1 MSEPGRSRR
10 EAARLVVHPG
20 HGIHGRAEEV
30 EALVAALDP
39 TGARRVVVHGPL
51 GVGTST
57 LVAEAT
63 ERLGEAYDASVTLAV
78 RGGPGMR
85 RGLASHLGV
94 LEPYDVDRLA
104 AAVGGRRLLVVVD
117 PPDGAGPHALL
128 AERQL
133 VHDADRLVDTCPGLA
148 VVIIGRRPASWPGAE
163 QVAVRA
169 FDPPRQGDEPD
180 ALRRHPAVALLLDR
194 VSLVD
199 ARLEPSDD
207 VVRDAAEVCRGVG
220 GLPLALELAAARAG
234 RLGIDGVAG
243 LLRGGSSRVSLLS
256 MRRTEPR
263 GVRTALELSYAT
275 LSADAQELLRDA
287 STLRGPFDLDAACAV
302 SDLPLPRLV
311 DALDTLVDLHLASYV
326 TGDDAAL
333 SATPATPAAV
343 ASGGAPPLHRA
354 RFSLDPVAAELA
366 AELLDQ
372 TGEGGAVLD
381 RHAAHHAALAR
392 RAALIAADAREPE
405 AMTLLEP
412 VAADLSAALTWLRA
426 GPDHAAALRLA
437 VDLSLL
443 SRTVGERGNLR
454 GVLDELLTEL
464 SIQPVDE
471 GLLADAEIWSG
482 TLALEGADALER
494 VDEAL
499 PHILA
504 GVDRARHT
512 TDRLRLLR
520 GLDVVARTMPL
531 HRNAILTHRSVLE
544 GLEVATQL
552 GHERWVARFEAWRAT
567 LLHQG
572 GDAAAAAELGL
583 SALRHGRASGDR
595 QSVVAAGILL
605 HTLPPGV
612 GPLGPRDASGRPS
625 PEVPTLPELLEVA
638 TEAGDT
644 TSRSLILGQLAS
656 RALAAGDIVGS
667 ARLTRTRLELIWR
680 LSAWTTV
687 AYSYLNASR
696 MAAAT
701 GDLVAAARFHG
712 IATPVLP
719 VLLAGLP
726 ATKAMAYQRWVAAL
740 REELGADVFDRQAFE
755 GSLIDA
761 AAAHAEVL
769 AYVTRIAGDESA
781 LSGRP
786 GGPSV
791 STSRAATR
799 GEVPL
804 SAGEVGLLSELGSG
818 RPLSEVADASGV
830 GLAELTDDAAA
841 LYARLGLHGRAEAAA
856 VAVRSGLV

>member
-10 EAARLVVHPG
+10 DAARLVVHPG
-20 HGIHGRAEEV
+20 HGIHGRVQEV
-30 EALVAALDP
+30 EALVTALDP
-39 TGARRVVVHGPL
+39 GGARRVVVHGPL

-57 LVAEAT
+57 LVAVAA
-63 ERLGEAYDASVTLAV
+63 ERLRDAYDASVTLAV
-78 RGGPGMR
+78 RGGPGLR

-104 AAVGGRRLLVVVD
+104 AAIGERRLLVVVD

-169 FDPPRQGDEPD
+169 FDPPRQGDDPD
-180 ALRRHPAVALLLDR
+180 ALRRHPAVELLLDR
-194 VSLVD
+194 VALVD
-199 ARLEPSDD
+199 AHLEPTDD

-234 RLGIDGVAG
+234 AIGIDGVAG

-275 LSADAQELLRDA
+275 LSPDAQELLRDA

-302 SDLPLPRLV
+302 SDLPLARLV

-326 TGDDAAL
+326 TSDDAAL
-333 SATPATPAAV
+333 SAAPAAPAAV
-343 ASGGAPPLHRA
+343 ASGGARPAHRA
-354 RFSLDPVAAELA
+354 RFALDPVAAELA

-381 RHAAHHAALAR
+381 RHATHHSALAR

-405 AMTLLEP
+405 ALALLEP
-412 VAADLSAALTWLRA
+412 VSADLSAALTWLRA
-426 GPDHAAALRLA
+426 GPDHATALRLA
-437 VDLSLL
+437 VDLGLL

-454 GVLDELLTEL
+454 GVLDELLGEL
-464 SIQPVDE
+464 ATQPVDE

-499 PHILA
+499 PHMLA
-504 GVDRARHT
+504 GIDRARHT
-512 TDRLRLLR
+512 PDRLRLLR
-520 GLDVVARTMPL
+520 GLDAVARTAPL
-531 HRNAILTHRSVLE
+531 HRNAILAHRCVVE
-544 GLEVATQL
+544 GLEVATHL
-552 GHERWVARFEAWRAT
+552 HHERWVARFEAWRAA
-567 LLHQG
+567 LLIQG
-572 GDAAAAAELGL
+572 GDAAGAAEVGL
-583 SALRHGRASGDR
+583 SALRRGRASGDR

-605 HTLPPGV
+605 HTVPPGI
-612 GPLGPRDASGRPS
+612 GILGARDAAGRPS
-625 PEVPTLPELLEVA
+625 PEVPTLPELLTVA
-638 TEAGDT
+638 TEAGDAA
-644 TSRSLILGQLAS
+644 SRSLILGQLAS
-656 RALAAGDIVGS
+656 RALLDGDIVAS
-667 ARLTRTRLELIWR
+667 ARWTQTRLELVWR

-687 AYSYLNASR
+687 AYSYLVASR
-696 MAAAT
+696 MAAAQ
-701 GDLVAAARFHG
+701 GDLVSAARFHG

-726 ATKAMAYQRWVAAL
+726 PGKAAAYERSVAAL
-740 REELGADVFDRQAFE
+740 RERLGADVFDRQAFE
-755 GSLIDA
+755 GSLLDA
-761 AAAHAEVL
+761 ATARTEVL
-769 AYVTRIAGDESA
+769 AYVTAIVGEQPGSPAGPPASPPD
-781 LSGRP
+781 RP
-786 GGPSV
+786 G
-791 STSRAATR
+791 

-804 SAGEVGLLSELGSG
+804 SASEVRLLTDLGSG
-818 RPLSEVADASGV
+818 HPLSEVSEASGIE
-830 GLAELTDDAAA
+830 LAALTDDAAA

-856 VAVRSGLV
+856 VAVRSGLS